1 MAFELRFQIP
11 GQLSRSIPL
20 DQSRMMVGTL
30 LSNQVVLRAPGVD
43 PIHGLFEEVDG
54 VWQVTDVGA
63 DTGVKVNGVLID
75 VEAKVKP
82 GDKVTF
88 GSVVVEFVE
97 QAAEGVAVPPP
108 PLGVPVP
115 APVLKKTF
123 PPASIASSPAP
134 APSMKST
141 PVSPT
146 FAKDEADADTTAT
159 MQSHKA
165 TVKSP
170 TPTPPGGDK
179 ERRANKPILFSPRDA
194 RPTGD
199 VLEVVAYW
207 EDTVLDVDL
216 FHPDFKKF
224 EKVTIGITPTAHF
237 VSAGDDHFE
246 SHTLARFSSNGGFKL
261 KLLKGME
268 TRLRRGG
275 KVEKVAGEGSISLER
290 RDIAHIKYGPVRY
303 FLLFVRPPEM
313 DFKASG
319 PRDPV
324 LVWLTM
330 AAMLFFFI
338 AAPAL
343 WLSNPP
349 KDKNEEQEI
358 FAYVEQPQ
366 EQKKPPEPEKKKEEP
381 KKPEV
386 KVEEKKEPPKTPK
399 PPPPPKPQPVKP
411 AKPIEKEKVEQPKP
425 VEKPVEQP
433 KQAQTLQA
441 TKPEA
446 PKEKPSDGK
455 PGDVSKPADKPA
467 GAPNKLGK
475 LSNATAGMESTNA
488 KKPDFKYAGPQTN
501 KPLGAAGGPK
511 GAANNQT
518 GGAIKGNKAVSVQG
532 VEGVNNEKA
541 SGVNLD
547 KLGVGLGKVL
557 NKNAPG
563 AIPGFQSAAGGAGG
577 GSGSAS
583 KTYGMGG
590 GGSGKSLGLSGASG
604 AASNFGGGSGGN
616 GSGQGGSGGFG
627 GSGGGPGFGS
637 GQGGN
642 GAGGG
647 GAGGHGR
654 ANVTI
659 PPGDPGVSGGLT
671 AQEIMAI
678 IKAHLNEIRHCYEQL
693 LQRSPSAS
701 GKIAVEF
708 VVALAGNVS
717 SVKVTEASLNE
728 SVMRGCVTGKIQR
741 WDFPKPRGGQP
752 VTVNYPFVFNPL

>member
-11 GQLSRSIPL
+11 GQLPRSIPL

-43 PIHGLFEEVDG
+43 PIHGLFEEVGG
-54 VWQVTDVGA
+54 VWQVTDVGS

-88 GSVVVEFVE
+88 GSVVVEVVE
-97 QAAEGVAVPPP
+97 SSDTIAVPPP
-108 PLGVPVP
+108 PLGTTTV
-115 APVLKKTF
+115 KKTTV
-123 PPASIASSPAP
+123 PPAAVAIPPAASAPASAVKSSVPHTPLSKNISDAEEPEVPHKSTVLSPAP
-134 APSMKST
+134 T
-141 PVSPT
+141 PPE
-146 FAKDEADADTTAT
+146 AKD
-159 MQSHKA
+159 
-165 TVKSP
+165 
-170 TPTPPGGDK
+170 
-179 ERRANKPILFSPRDA
+179 RRASKPLLFSPRDA

-207 EDTVLDVDL
+207 EDTVIDVDL
-216 FHPDFKKF
+216 FHPDFKDF
-224 EKVTIGITPTAHF
+224 EKVTIGVTPEAHF
-237 VSAGDDHFE
+237 ISAGEDHFV
-246 SHTLARFSSNGGFKL
+246 SHTLARFSSGGGFKL

-275 KVEKVAGEGSISLER
+275 KVEKVAGEGSVSLER
-290 RDIAHIKYGPVRY
+290 RDIAHIKYGPIRY

-324 LVWLTM
+324 LVWLTC
-330 AAMLFFFI
+330 AAMLFYFVVG
-338 AAPAL
+338 PAL

-366 EQKKPPEPEKKKEEP
+366 EQKKPEPEKKQPEP

-399 PPPPPKPQPVKP
+399 PPPPPKPVPPKP

-433 KQAQTLQA
+433 KQTQTLQQPKA
-441 TKPEA
+441 DA
-446 PKEKPSDGK
+446 QKEKAQDGK
-455 PGDVSKPADKPA
+455 PGDVNKPQNKAP
-467 GAPNKLGK
+467 GATGNLSK
-475 LSNATAGMESTNA
+475 LSSATAGMESTNS

-532 VEGVNNEKA
+532 VEGVNNDKP

-547 KLGVGLGKVL
+547 KLAVGLGKAL

-563 AIPGFQSAAGGAGG
+563 AIPGFQSAGGGLGG
-577 GSGSAS
+577 GSGSGA

-590 GGSGKSLGLSGASG
+590 GSSGKSLGLSGASG
-604 AASNFGGGSGGN
+604 AASNFGGGSGGS

-708 VVALAGNVS
+708 VVALGGNVS
-717 SVKVTEASLNE
+717 SVKVTEASLND